1 MTAPRLWRTAR
12 RPSGGSEPD
21 RCNAGIATLG
31 NRTTPVSLISVRK
44 VNVWYGPV
52 PCLERQGLVCAY
64 PVAHNAV
71 VTITY
76 LDGTVLEAI
85 VLSHEENEIRA
96 IAAGC
101 DDVLAFT
108 RIHGTWISEEIE
120 PVTIE
125 FAWQRRGAS
134 PVASEDDCVCPKKL
148 AARLIQ
154 SLFRGCEPNE
164 AGSDALY
171 VLSAE
176 KNCVAVRLSELQPR

>member
-1 MTAPRLWRTAR
+1 M
-12 RPSGGSEPD
+12 
-21 RCNAGIATLG
+21 
-31 NRTTPVSLISVRK
+31 
-44 VNVWYGPV
+44 
-52 PCLERQGLVCAY
+52 ERQGLVC
-64 PVAHNAV
+64 PGPGAHNAV

-76 LDGTVLEAI
+76 PDGTALEAI

-120 PVTIE
+120 PVAIE
-125 FAWQRRGAS
+125 FAWQRRQKS
-134 PVASEDDCVCPKKL
+134 PVTSEDDCVCPKEL

-154 SLFRGCEPNE
+154 SLFRGCEPKE

-171 VLSAE
+171 MFSAE
-176 KNCVAVRLSELQPR
+176 GNRVAISLSELQVA